1 MPTALIT
8 HSIFAEHEML
18 PGHPE
23 NPHRLRVIHEH
34 LLRLGVSDFLLHVDA
49 PMARKEQLER
59 VHSARHI
66 ENLASLSPRHGLA
79 FIDGDTSMNPST
91 LEAAWRAAGGA
102 ALATD
107 MVLKGEAHNAF
118 CALRPPGHHAERHR
132 AMGFCFFNNIAVAAA
147 QALEEHHL
155 DRVAILDF
163 DVHHGNGTEN
173 IFHEDERVMVC
184 SIYQHPL
191 YPYIN
196 TPYFPGRLINTPLL
210 GGAGGEEFRRAVNN
224 IWLPELDAFRPQLV
238 LISAGFDAHRDDP
251 LAGLNLLDADY
262 AWITDVAMELAQRH
276 AGGRIVSCL
285 EGGYDLGVLSRC
297 VPLHIKKLAAL

>member
-8 HSIFAEHEML
+8 HSIFSEHEML

-34 LLRLGVSDFLLHVDA
+34 LLRLGISDFLLHADA
-49 PMARKEQLER
+49 PMAAREQIER
-59 VHSARHI
+59 VHSGSHI
-66 ENLASLSPRHGLA
+66 DNLAEHSPRHGLA

-107 MVLKGEAHNAF
+107 MVLSGKVHNAF

-147 QALEEHHL
+147 QALEVHHL
-155 DRVAILDF
+155 SRVAILDF

-173 IFHEDERVMVC
+173 IFRNDERVMVC
-184 SIYQHPL
+184 SVYQYPL
-191 YPYIN
+191 YPFIDTAYM
-196 TPYFPGRLINTPLL
+196 PGHLINTPLP
-210 GGAGGEEFRRAVNN
+210 GGAGSKEFRHAVSD
-224 IWLPELDAFRPQLV
+224 IWLPELDSFQPEMV

-251 LAGLNLLDADY
+251 LAGLNLVDSDFE
-262 AWITDVAMELAQRH
+262 WITDVAMQLAQRH
-276 AGGRIVSCL
+276 AGGRLVSCL

-297 VPLHIKKLAAL
+297 VPMHIKKLAAL